1 MNDIKLEKEDYTDPA
16 CPFCTDQYKNEPP
29 VRAVPVGRIIQK
41 LDEHL
46 SYNDYDS
53 GEKLLLYWLREAENG
68 HDKRGKLTICNELM
82 GLYRKTGKKEKALK
96 SLETAL
102 FLVEETG
109 IEDTV
114 TAGTTFVNAATVYK
128 AFGSPEK
135 SLPVFR
141 KAQTIYEKEL
151 KENDERLGGLYNNM
165 ALTLADLEKYD
176 EAYKYYDKAI
186 SVMMKN
192 KNGELEAAITYL
204 NIANALE
211 NEKGLENAES
221 EIAKLIEKAYSLLD
235 TEGIPRDGY
244 YAFVCEKCAPTFGY
258 YGYFLY
264 NNELKERARKIYE
277 RA

>member
-1 MNDIKLEKEDYTDPA
+1 MNDIKLEKEDYTDPT
-16 CPFCTDQYKNEPP
+16 CPFCTDQYKKEPP

-82 GLYRKTGKKEKALK
+82 GLYRKTGKKEKALQ

-102 FLVEETG
+102 SLVEETG

-135 SLPVFR
+135 SLPVFK

-176 EAYKYYDKAI
+176 EAYKYYDKAV

-211 NEKGLENAES
+211 NEKGLENAEK